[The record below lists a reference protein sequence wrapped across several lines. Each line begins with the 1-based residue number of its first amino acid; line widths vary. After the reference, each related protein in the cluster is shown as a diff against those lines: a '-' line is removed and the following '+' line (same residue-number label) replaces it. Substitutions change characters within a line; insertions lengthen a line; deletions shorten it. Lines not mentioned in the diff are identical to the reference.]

1 MYFDVNKCFFVT
13 FEILTSM
20 CSTSM
25 VKFNI
30 FSLMTEKRRETRHLP
45 LQALNVASLAA
56 KL

>member
-25 VKFNI
+25 VKFNT
-30 FSLMTEKRRETRHLP
+30 FSLTTEKRRETRHLP